1 MPWKRLKRSQSNIM
15 RNLIFICVL
24 AFFSCNDKNEILPL
38 TKGQLVSVRTWKFE
52 KALALGN
59 DISSQIPLCYKDN
72 EVKFNI
78 DKTGSIS
85 ESLVVCSPSS
95 AGNFTWR
102 FSTAEDSLLTSIP
115 IVAGFSGNFK
125 LDSLNTSLLQLSQTI
140 LVPPQNIPT
149 PVVLRFK

>member
-1 MPWKRLKRSQSNIM
+1 
-15 RNLIFICVL
+15 
-24 AFFSCNDKNEILPL
+24 LPQ
-38 TKGQLVSVRTWKFE
+38 TKDQLVSARTWKFE

-72 EVKFNI
+72 EIKFNF

-102 FSTAEDSLLTSIP
+102 FSSSGDSLLTSIP

-125 LDSLNTSLLQLSQTI
+125 LDSLNTSLMQLSQI
-140 LVPPQNIPT
+140 VLVPPQNMPT